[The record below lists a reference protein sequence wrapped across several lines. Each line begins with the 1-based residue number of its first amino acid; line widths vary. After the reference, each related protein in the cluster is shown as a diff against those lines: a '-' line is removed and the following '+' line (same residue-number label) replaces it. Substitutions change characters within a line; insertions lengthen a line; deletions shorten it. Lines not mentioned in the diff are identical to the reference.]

1 MNISDDIITLKGIGE
16 KAKTE
21 LNKCGV
27 FTIYD
32 LMLYFPRTYEN
43 IERVKSIDEVE
54 EGEKVV
60 LMGRLKSLNQRKSG
74 YKTITH
80 GVLEGDGGTFEVY
93 WFNVTYIRNVYKV
106 GNTYVLMGKVKFL
119 RGKVTLSNPTI
130 FKGEENKKN
139 ILPIYPLKGS
149 LKNSFMIKTIKG
161 LLETVSIEEN
171 LPERIIKKFNF
182 CSLDEA
188 LKNIH
193 FPKDSASLK
202 EATRRLK
209 FQELFSYSLKV
220 LMLKDYI
227 NNNKKGIKFTI
238 TKELSDLKEQL
249 PFTLT
254 SAQSRAVREILKD
267 EKKDTA
273 MNRLLQGDVGSGKT
287 VVAAIAVFNVVINGY
302 QGCVMAPTEIL
313 ATQHY
318 EEFKKLFAKFNLNI
332 ELLVGS
338 RTLKE
343 KRDIKER
350 LYNGEIDILIGTH
363 ALIEDDVEFKKLG
376 IIVAD
381 EQHRFGVAQRNKLY
395 SKENKADILVMT
407 ATPIPRTLSLYI
419 YGDLDVSVIDEL
431 PPGRKKID
439 TKFIDSNRK
448 YKVYEFL
455 KKQLDEGRQGY
466 VVCPLIEEDKDGDL
480 TSVEKLYKELKE
492 DYFKEEPIEILHGK
506 MKPKEKD
513 DIMNRFKNKE
523 IKILISTTV
532 IEVGIN
538 VPNSNVMIIENCE
551 RFGLSQLHQLRGRV
565 GRGQYK
571 SYCFL
576 VGNCKS
582 EKTRRRMAIMEESN
596 DGFYISQED
605 LKLRGTGDLF
615 GFRQSGEDGLILS
628 DIFEDFDL
636 LRDANNEAKVLLN
649 SEEEEDM
656 KIKDEMIERLESYNQ
671 YISFN

>member
-130 FKGEENKKN
+130 FKGEDNKKN
-139 ILPIYPLKGS
+139 IMPVYPLKGS
-149 LKNSFMIKTIKG
+149 LKNSYMIKTIKG
-161 LLETVSIEEN
+161 LLETVCVEEN

-381 EQHRFGVAQRNKLY
+381 QQHRFGVAQRNKLY

>member
-1 MNISDDIITLKGIGE
+1 MND
-16 KAKTE
+16 
-21 LNKCGV
+21 N
-27 FTIYD
+27 F
-32 LMLYFPRTYEN
+32 
-43 IERVKSIDEVE
+43 
-54 EGEKVV
+54 
-60 LMGRLKSLNQRKSG
+60 
-74 YKTITH
+74 
-80 GVLEGDGGTFEVY
+80 
-93 WFNVTYIRNVYKV
+93 YKV
-106 GNTYVLMGKVKFL
+106 
-119 RGKVTLSNPTI
+119 
-130 FKGEENKKN
+130 
-139 ILPIYPLKGS
+139 
-149 LKNSFMIKTIKG
+149 
-161 LLETVSIEEN
+161 IEVDVNE
-171 LPERIIKKFNF
+171 
-182 CSLDEA
+182 
-188 LKNIH
+188 
-193 FPKDSASLK
+193 
-202 EATRRLK
+202 
-209 FQELFSYSLKV
+209 
-220 LMLKDYI
+220 
-227 NNNKKGIKFTI
+227 I
-238 TKELSDLKEQL
+238 TKTVE
-249 PFTLT
+249 
-254 SAQSRAVREILKD
+254 EILKD

>member
-130 FKGEENKKN
+130 FKGEDNKKN
-139 ILPIYPLKGS
+139 IMPVYPLKGS
-149 LKNSFMIKTIKG
+149 LKNSYMIKTIKG
-161 LLETVSIEEN
+161 LLETVCVEEN